1 MAGLGDLLKKIGH
14 YSIAQVAIMAAGL
27 VSFPILTR
35 ILSRAEYGIM
45 GLIVTILNLTIG
57 VSKMGLGSGAVVRLW
72 PEWEAKEN
80 GKAKF
85 ILTVFI
91 TIVLVA
97 IPVMALTDAV
107 TLAIGPWINP
117 SLRRFIVLASPL
129 IAIRALNAFGLGVL
143 QARQWSKSRA
153 LFETATAYA
162 AMILAVLGAAVVIGG
177 LRGYYIGLISGE
189 ALVLLVLLLY
199 VLRET
204 RLRRS
209 NLSGQLFREAVTFGF
224 PIVIYE
230 LSGVLFYTGDRFL
243 IMWLLDAT
251 ALGYYTVAFNL
262 SNYANVAFGFPVA
275 MAVGPAVT
283 NLYEKEGSEAAS
295 EFLGK
300 ATRYFLLFALAA
312 VAGMAIVREDL
323 LVLLASE
330 KFRPGARLVHVLLA
344 GFLLSTT
351 REIVGVGLL
360 LKKRPWMMAG
370 LNLAGACLNAGLNLV
385 LIPVLREMGAALATL
400 ASQLTMSLIFWVLGS
415 RMVRVP
421 IDLWTLVKH
430 VVCASTMGA
439 AIYWVDVG
447 PGPLRLVLRLV
458 GGVLIYVILVAAVD
472 GDVRRILGRFAKRKA
487 GE

>member
-1 MAGLGDLLKKIGH
+1 VPGLLKKIGH

-35 ILSRAEYGIM
+35 ILSRAEYGVM

-72 PEWEAKEN
+72 PEWEAREN

-85 ILTVFI
+85 ILTVFV
-91 TIVLVA
+91 TIVIVS
-97 IPVMALTDAV
+97 IPVLLLTDAV
-107 TLAIGPWINP
+107 TLAIGPWIGP
-117 SLRRFIVLASPL
+117 RLRTFIILASPL
-129 IAIRALNAFGLGVL
+129 IVIRALNAFGLGVL
-143 QARQWSKSRA
+143 QAREWSKPRA

-189 ALVLLVLLLY
+189 ALVLAVLLLY

-209 NLSGQLFREAVTFGF
+209 NLSGQLLREAVTFGF

-262 SNYANVAFGFPVA
+262 ANYANVAFGFPVS

-295 EFLGK
+295 EFLRR
-300 ATRYFLLFALAA
+300 AARYFLLFALAA
-312 VAGMAIVREDL
+312 VAGMTIVREDL

-330 KFRPGARLVHVLLA
+330 KFRPGARLIHILLA
-344 GFLLSTT
+344 GFLLATT

-360 LKKRPWMMAG
+360 LKKKPWMMAG
-370 LNLAGACLNAGLNLV
+370 LNLAGACLNAVLNLV
-385 LIPVLREMGAALATL
+385 LIPLLREMGAAVATL
-400 ASQLTMSLIFWVLGS
+400 ASQLTMTLIFWVLGS

-421 IDLWTLVKH
+421 IDLGALAKH
-430 VVCASTMGA
+430 LLCAGAMGA

-447 PGPLRLVLRLV
+447 PGPLRMVLRV
-458 GGVLIYVILVAAVD
+458 IGGVLIYGVLVVAID
-472 GDVRRILGRFAKRKA
+472 TDVRRTVGRVIKKRK
-487 GE
+487 EKD